1 MKNTTLKAAA
11 AFGLG
16 ALLMGS
22 AAAQESVS
30 KPVGYETLEINQQF
44 NYIGLRLLGAPLA
57 TSTVATAEN
66 GAITLAS
73 GEVADGTVIVEVVD
87 GDAAGAVVVGTVAA
101 GSISVPAELLDNLE
115 VENTV
120 TVRAPQ
126 SLASV
131 FGADGA
137 SLTGSAGQGGAD
149 LVLVPDGSG
158 AFDTYWYSSGGF
170 GGVGAGWK
178 QVDPATGESSNV
190 DGAAVTLVYTDGLII
205 QNRGANN
212 SVVVSG
218 SVKTTGTAPA
228 LTTQFNYLSTIYPA
242 GATLSS
248 AFDEAGSPGVL
259 RAGTLTASAGQGGA
273 DLVFI
278 PNGAVA
284 IAEGAP
290 DFDIYWYSSGGF
302 GGAGAGWKKVDAET
316 GASNNVDSTTVSLD
330 SASGIVIQNRGDLP
344 QGVSI
349 GAPAFYADL

>member
-248 AFDEAGSPGVL
+248 AFDEAG
-259 RAGTLTASAGQGGA
+259 
-273 DLVFI
+273 
-278 PNGAVA
+278 
-284 IAEGAP
+284 
-290 DFDIYWYSSGGF
+290 
-302 GGAGAGWKKVDAET
+302 
-316 GASNNVDSTTVSLD
+316 
-330 SASGIVIQNRGDLP
+330 
-344 QGVSI
+344 
-349 GAPAFYADL
+349 